1 MSLSFGQT
9 LGSRL
14 RWVIKESQVQVKEVC
29 EKLGIST
36 NTLYT
41 YFNDK
46 SSPSVDF
53 VIKFA
58 GEFPNINKE
67 WVFTGQGEVWA
78 KPSADGNPTGTL
90 QSPSENKEGADI
102 QSLLKE
108 RSSVIEALQELIK
121 EKDKRLHY
129 QEISINSLT
138 DLNKLLKEKL
148 EKPS

>member
-1 MSLSFGQT
+1 MNLSYGQT

-58 GEFPNINKE
+58 DEFPRINKQ
-67 WVFTGQGEVWA
+67 WIFTGYGEVWVN
-78 KPSADGNPTGTL
+78 PSADDNPTETP
-90 QSPSENKEGADI
+90 QSTSENQEGTDI
-102 QSLLKE
+102 QSLLNE
-108 RSSVIEALQELIK
+108 RASVIEALQELIK

-129 QEISINSLT
+129 QEISINTLT

-148 EKPS
+148 ENPS